1 MDAVVVLV
9 VELVDRSILD
19 GERMDKKLNT
29 KPRKR
34 FINKAC
40 DWPLCSTSLRSVL
53 DKMPKAQMKMDVA
66 RIFTEAAA
74 EALAVDE
81 AGDVKTALKNVK
93 RKASDRIDATLR

>member
-1 MDAVVVLV
+1 VY
-9 VELVDRSILD
+9 SI
-19 GERMDKKLNT
+19 
-29 KPRKR
+29 
-34 FINKAC
+34 
-40 DWPLCSTSLRSVL
+40 SLRSVS

-93 RKASDRIDATLR
+93 KKASDRIDNTLK

>member
-1 MDAVVVLV
+1 
-9 VELVDRSILD
+9 
-19 GERMDKKLNT
+19 
-29 KPRKR
+29 
-34 FINKAC
+34 
-40 DWPLCSTSLRSVL
+40 L

-93 RKASDRIDATLR
+93 KKASDRVDDTLR